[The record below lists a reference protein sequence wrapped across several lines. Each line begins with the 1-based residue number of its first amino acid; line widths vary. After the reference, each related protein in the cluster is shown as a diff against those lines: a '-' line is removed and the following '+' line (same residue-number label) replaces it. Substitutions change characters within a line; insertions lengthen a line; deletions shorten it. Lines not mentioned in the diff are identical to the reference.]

1 MRVKKRINILIIEL
15 EFGGKMLRLLSFFRR
30 LTLVPQGVTIVT
42 AAFLPI
48 FAIVS
53 MFPAVPAI
61 IDHFAADPDAR
72 WKVPMMVSAPGLTIA
87 LIAPFAGWFV
97 DRIGRRPLLIGAT
110 LLYGVVGTAPFF
122 LDSLS
127 AVFISRLLLGVAEAA
142 ILTVVNTLIGDY
154 WEDEGRRDWL
164 MLQGV
169 AGPFLASGVIAL
181 SGPATAM
188 RWNGIFL
195 VYLIAFPI
203 FLAMLAWLFEP
214 KREGHTVAEIDHRAR
229 ASTPFP
235 WRPVALLGLV
245 TLCASCLYYVF
256 IINGG
261 LAFREVGVTDPS
273 TLSAMTA
280 LPSLFVIPGAII
292 FRALG
297 GHRNSVQLAT
307 FFMLL
312 GIGLLGI
319 GIATTS
325 KWMIAALIVQQTG
338 AGMAVPSLIAWA
350 QTKLPFEHRGRGMGA
365 WTACFFFGQFSSPW
379 LVHKLNDATGT
390 MQGAFMAAGIIG
402 LVLALLV
409 FLFLDR
415 PSRGAA
421 TKLEV
426 AR

>member
-1 MRVKKRINILIIEL
+1 
-15 EFGGKMLRLLSFFRR
+15 MLRLLSFFRR

-110 LLYGVVGTAPFF
+110 FLYGIVGTAPFF

-154 WEDEGRRDWL
+154 WDDEGRRDWL

-181 SGPATAM
+181 AGPATAI

-203 FLAMLAWLFEP
+203 FFAMLAWLFEP
-214 KREGHTVAEIDHRAR
+214 KRQGHTVAEIDQTDRA
-229 ASTPFP
+229 ATPFP
-235 WRPVALLGLV
+235 WKAVGLLGLV
-245 TLCASCLYYVF
+245 TLCASGLYYVF

-273 TLSAMTA
+273 ALSAMTA
-280 LPSLFVIPGAII
+280 LPSLFVILGALI

-297 GHRNSVQLAT
+297 GKSNAVQLSA
-307 FFMLL
+307 FFLLL
-312 GIGLLGI
+312 GLGLLGI
-319 GIATTS
+319 GIAATP
-325 KWMIAALIVQQTG
+325 KWMIAALIIQQTG

-390 MQGAFMAAGIIG
+390 MQGAFMAAGLIG

>member
-1 MRVKKRINILIIEL
+1 
-15 EFGGKMLRLLSFFRR
+15 MLRLVSFFRR
-30 LTLVPQGVTIVT
+30 LTLVPQGITIVT

-110 LLYGVVGTAPFF
+110 LLYGVFGTAPFF
-122 LDSLS
+122 LDSLN
-127 AVFISRLLLGVAEAA
+127 AVFASRLLLGVAEAA
-142 ILTVVNTLIGDY
+142 ILTIVNTLIGDY

-181 SGPATAM
+181 SGPATAI

-203 FLAMLAWLFEP
+203 FFAMMAWLFEP
-214 KREGHTVAEIDHRAR
+214 KRQGQTVAEVADTPRATT
-229 ASTPFP
+229 SFP
-235 WRPVALLGLV
+235 WKPVGLLGLV
-245 TLCASCLYYVF
+245 TLCASGLYYVF

-261 LAFREVGVTDPS
+261 LAFREVGVTDPA

-280 LPSLFVIPGAII
+280 LPSLSVIVGALI

-297 GHRNSVQLAT
+297 GRSNAVQLSA
-307 FFMLL
+307 FFLMLGL
-312 GIGLLGI
+312 GLLGI
-319 GIATTS
+319 GMATS
-325 KWMIAALIVQQTG
+325 AKWMVAALVVQQTG

-350 QTKLPFEHRGRGMGA
+350 QTKLPFEHRGRGMGV
-365 WTACFFFGQFSSPW
+365 WTACFFFGQFSSPF

-390 MQGAFMAAGIIG
+390 MQGAFTTAGLIG
-402 LVLALLV
+402 LALAAIL
-409 FLFLDR
+409 FLFLER
-415 PSRGAA
+415 PARGAA
-421 TKLEV
+421 AKLE
-426 AR
+426 AA

>member
-1 MRVKKRINILIIEL
+1 MS
-15 EFGGKMLRLLSFFRR
+15 RLVSFFRR
-30 LTLVPQGVTIVT
+30 LTLVPQGITIVT

-110 LLYGVVGTAPFF
+110 LLYGIFGTAPFF
-122 LDSLS
+122 LDSLN
-127 AVFISRLLLGVAEAA
+127 AVFASRLLLGVAEAA
-142 ILTVVNTLIGDY
+142 ILTIVNTLIGDY

-203 FLAMLAWLFEP
+203 FFAMMAWLFEP
-214 KREGHTVAEIDHRAR
+214 KRQAHDMVDATDASRA
-229 ASTPFP
+229 APSAGTLFP
-235 WRPVALLGLV
+235 WMPVGLLGLV

-273 TLSAMTA
+273 ALSAMTA
-280 LPSLFVIPGAII
+280 LPSLSVIVGALV

-297 GHRNSVQLAT
+297 GKANAVQLSA
-307 FFMLL
+307 FFLMLGL
-312 GIGLLGI
+312 GLLGI
-319 GIATTS
+319 GMATS
-325 KWMIAALIVQQTG
+325 AKWMIAALVVQQTG

-350 QTKLPFEHRGRGMGA
+350 QTKLPFQHRGRGMGI
-365 WTACFFFGQFSSPW
+365 WTACFFFGQFSSPF

-390 MQGAFMAAGIIG
+390 MQGAFMASGLIG
-402 LVLALLV
+402 LVLAIII

-415 PSRGAA
+415 SVRGAPG
-421 TKLEV
+421 KLET
-426 AR
+426 A

>member
-1 MRVKKRINILIIEL
+1 MS
-15 EFGGKMLRLLSFFRR
+15 RLVSFFRR
-30 LTLVPQGVTIVT
+30 LTLVPQGITIVT

-110 LLYGVVGTAPFF
+110 LLYGIFGTAPFF
-122 LDSLS
+122 LDSLN
-127 AVFISRLLLGVAEAA
+127 AVFASRLLLGVAEAA
-142 ILTVVNTLIGDY
+142 ILTIVNTLIGDY

-181 SGPATAM
+181 SGPATAI

-203 FLAMLAWLFEP
+203 FFAMMAWLFEP
-214 KREGHTVAEIDHRAR
+214 KREGHSVAQVADTPRAT
-229 ASTPFP
+229 TPFP
-235 WRPVALLGLV
+235 WKPVALLGLV
-245 TLCASCLYYVF
+245 TLCASGLYYVF

-273 TLSAMTA
+273 ALSAMTA
-280 LPSLFVIPGAII
+280 LPSLSVIVGALV

-297 GHRNSVQLAT
+297 GKSNAVQLSA
-307 FFMLL
+307 FFLMLGL
-312 GIGLLGI
+312 GLLGI
-319 GIATTS
+319 GMATS
-325 KWMIAALIVQQTG
+325 AKWMIAALVIQQTG

-350 QTKLPFEHRGRGMGA
+350 QTKLPFEHRGRGMGI
-365 WTACFFFGQFSSPW
+365 WTACFFFGQFSSPF

-390 MQGAFMAAGIIG
+390 MQGAFTAAGLIG
-402 LVLALLV
+402 LVLAV
-409 FLFLDR
+409 IIFLFLDR
-415 PSRGAA
+415 SARSA
-421 TKLEV
+421 TGKLGV
-426 AR
+426 A

>member
-1 MRVKKRINILIIEL
+1 MS
-15 EFGGKMLRLLSFFRR
+15 RLVSFFRR
-30 LTLVPQGVTIVT
+30 LTLVPQGITIVT

-110 LLYGVVGTAPFF
+110 LLYGIFGTAPFF
-122 LDSLS
+122 LDSLN
-127 AVFISRLLLGVAEAA
+127 AVFASRLLLGVAEAA
-142 ILTVVNTLIGDY
+142 ILTIVNTLIGDY

-181 SGPATAM
+181 SGPATAI

-203 FLAMLAWLFEP
+203 FFAMMAWLFEP
-214 KREGHTVAEIDHRAR
+214 KREGHTVAEVADTPRAT
-229 ASTPFP
+229 TPFP
-235 WRPVALLGLV
+235 WRAVAQLGFV
-245 TLCASCLYYVF
+245 TLCASALYYVF

-261 LAFREVGVTDPS
+261 LAFAEVGVTSPAA
-273 TLSAMTA
+273 LSAMTA
-280 LPSLFVIPGAII
+280 LPTLAVILGALV
-292 FRALG
+292 FRMLG
-297 GHRNSVQLAT
+297 GRPNGVQLGAF
-307 FFMLL
+307 FFMLGAGL
-312 GIGLLGI
+312 FFIGFAPTAHWML
-319 GIATTS
+319 IA
-325 KWMIAALIVQQTG
+325 LVVQQTG
-338 AGMAVPSLIAWA
+338 AGMAVPALIAWA
-350 QTKLPFEHRGRGMGA
+350 QTKLPFEHRGRGMGV

-390 MQGAFMAAGIIG
+390 MKGAFMAAGIAG
-402 LVLALLV
+402 LVLAV
-409 FLFLDR
+409 VIFLFLDR
-415 PSRGAA
+415 SARGA
-421 TKLEV
+421 TGKLET
-426 AR
+426 A

>member
-1 MRVKKRINILIIEL
+1 MS
-15 EFGGKMLRLLSFFRR
+15 RLVSFFRR
-30 LTLVPQGVTIVT
+30 LTLVPQGITIVT

-110 LLYGVVGTAPFF
+110 LLYGIFGTAPFF
-122 LDSLS
+122 LDSLN
-127 AVFISRLLLGVAEAA
+127 AVFASRLLLGVAEAA
-142 ILTVVNTLIGDY
+142 ILTIVNTLIGDY

-181 SGPATAM
+181 SGPATAV

-203 FLAMLAWLFEP
+203 FFAMMAWLFEP
-214 KREGHTVAEIDHRAR
+214 KRQEQTVADGADSPRAK
-229 ASTPFP
+229 APTATPFP
-235 WRPVALLGLV
+235 WKPVGLLGLV
-245 TLCASCLYYVF
+245 TLCASGLYYVF

-261 LAFREVGVTDPS
+261 LAFREVGVTDPAA
-273 TLSAMTA
+273 LSAMTA
-280 LPSLFVIPGAII
+280 LPSLSVIVGAFI

-297 GHRNSVQLAT
+297 GKSNAVQLSA
-307 FFMLL
+307 FFLMLGL
-312 GIGLLGI
+312 GLLGI
-319 GIATTS
+319 GMATNA
-325 KWMIAALIVQQTG
+325 KWMIAALVIQQTG

-350 QTKLPFEHRGRGMGA
+350 QTKLPFQHRGRGMGV
-365 WTACFFFGQFSSPW
+365 WTACFFFGQFSSPF

-390 MQGAFMAAGIIG
+390 MQGAFMASGLIG
-402 LVLALLV
+402 LVLAVVV

-415 PSRGAA
+415 SVRGAA
-421 TKLEV
+421 GKLEV
-426 AR
+426 A

>member
-1 MRVKKRINILIIEL
+1 
-15 EFGGKMLRLLSFFRR
+15 MLRLVSFFRR
-30 LTLVPQGVTIVT
+30 LTLVPQGITIVT

-61 IDHFAADPDAR
+61 IDHFAADPDAS

-110 LLYGVVGTAPFF
+110 LLYGVFGTAPFF
-122 LDSLS
+122 LDSLN
-127 AVFISRLLLGVAEAA
+127 AVFASRLLLGVAEAA
-142 ILTVVNTLIGDY
+142 ILTIVNTLIGDY
-154 WEDEGRRDWL
+154 WEDKGRRDWL

-181 SGPATAM
+181 SGPATAI

-203 FLAMLAWLFEP
+203 FFAMMAWLFEP
-214 KREGHTVAEIDHRAR
+214 KRQGHSVAEIDRTDRGA
-229 ASTPFP
+229 TPFP

-245 TLCASCLYYVF
+245 TLCASGLYYVF

-261 LAFREVGVTDPS
+261 LAFREVGVTDPAQ
-273 TLSAMTA
+273 LSAMTA
-280 LPSLFVIPGAII
+280 LPSLSVIVGALI

-297 GHRNSVQLAT
+297 GRSNAVQLSA
-307 FFMLL
+307 FFLMLGL
-312 GIGLLGI
+312 GLFGI
-319 GIATTS
+319 GIATS
-325 KWMIAALIVQQTG
+325 AKWMIAALVVQQTG

-390 MQGAFMAAGIIG
+390 MQGAFMTAGIIG
-402 LVLALLV
+402 LVLAVLV

-415 PSRGAA
+415 SANGVAA
-421 TKLEV
+421 RLEP

>member
-1 MRVKKRINILIIEL
+1 
-15 EFGGKMLRLLSFFRR
+15 MLRLMSFFRR
-30 LTLVPQGVTIVT
+30 LTLVPQGITIVT

-110 LLYGVVGTAPFF
+110 LLYGIVGTAPFF
-122 LDSLS
+122 LDSLN

-142 ILTVVNTLIGDY
+142 ILTIVNTLIGDY

-181 SGPATAM
+181 SGPATAI

-203 FLAMLAWLFEP
+203 FFAMLAWLFEP
-214 KREGHTVAEIDHRAR
+214 KREGHTVAEIDQTSRA
-229 ASTPFP
+229 ATSFP

-245 TLCASCLYYVF
+245 TLCASGLYYVF

-261 LAFREVGVTDPS
+261 LAFREVGVTDPAA
-273 TLSAMTA
+273 LSAMTA
-280 LPSLFVIPGAII
+280 LPSLFVILGALI

-297 GHRNSVQLAT
+297 GRSSAVQLSA
-307 FFMLL
+307 FFLLL
-312 GIGLLGI
+312 GLGLMGI
-319 GIATTS
+319 GIAATPR
-325 KWMIAALIVQQTG
+325 WMVAALVVQQTG

-365 WTACFFFGQFSSPW
+365 WTACFFLGQFSSPW
-379 LVHKLNDATGT
+379 LVHKLNDATGS
-390 MQGAFMAAGIIG
+390 MQGAFLTAGVMG

-415 PSRGAA
+415 AARGQAA
-421 TKLEV
+421 KLGT
-426 AR
+426 A